1 MLNKFILCLALTI
14 SIVLADAT
22 ADKVDA
28 FPGIGANTTTDI
40 YSGYLNA
47 NEAGS
52 KRLHYVYVF
61 SQNDPTTDPV
71 VVWFNGGPGCSSLL
85 GFISENGP
93 YKIDDNSTVGIQ
105 NNTESWNKYANVLY
119 IESPAGVGFSV
130 GDTWA
135 DNQHN
140 DMS

>member
-1 MLNKFILCLALTI
+1 MFNMLILLSLLSLAFAAPA
-14 SIVLADAT
+14 ADEVT
-22 ADKVDA
+22 S
-28 FPGIGANTTTDI
+28 FPGIGANVTTPT
-40 YSGYLNA
+40 YSGYLNVTA
-47 NEAGS
+47 TKA
-52 KRLHYVYVF
+52 LHYVYV
-61 SQNDPTTDPV
+61 SSANAPNTDPV

-93 YKIDDNSTVGIQ
+93 YKIDDNSTLIE
-105 NNTESWNKYANVLY
+105 NNTESWNKNANVLY
-119 IESPAGVGFSV
+119 IESPAGVGFST